1 MFNKLKNLF
10 AKDKTEH
17 TADITQWVNAKADE
31 NNRLIDKEAEHTSD
45 KIEKICAKLEENL
58 SSLENMELQNK
69 KVPKR
74 VEQIIEGNRTT
85 YVKNSRNFIN
95 RIDNKIE
102 PQTFS
107 KTIKDELENLGHA
120 NARGTKVLSEFFRNE
135 VVSIS
140 QQLRALI
147 SLGNQLDKCI
157 AELKIM
163 EIREIQR
170 ILDQN
175 KYEESKAADMDKQ
188 IESVNLEITKN
199 KSRKTKLQEKIS
211 EFKKSTEYKEHLTQK
226 KVKEKITAD
235 LKQIDDKI
243 WVMFSKIQPAMKK
256 YARISL
262 NDKILQKFI
271 SDPVKAAIN
280 SDLEIIGVLKDMLGS
295 LNKGGIDLK
304 EKRLEHAK
312 TGARLLIEKLGRM
325 VADRE
330 TLVHRKK
337 QTNERIRKTYMRDL
351 EEADY
356 KLEHLDARIKKL
368 KNDLENLDQ
377 QKASGHIMDN
387 AALVRKIRTD
397 LDIDLILDKEIDN

>member
-157 AELKIM
+157 AELKAYPENIA
-163 EIREIQR
+163 
-170 ILDQN
+170 N
-175 KYEESKAADMDKQ
+175 HYVDMARK
-188 IESVNLEITKN
+188 IAM
-199 KSRKTKLQEKIS
+199 KSRQKMPPNLKRRYCKHCYSYLAVGKNCRIRNNPKT
-211 EFKKSTEYKEHLTQK
+211 
-226 KVKEKITAD
+226 IT
-235 LKQIDDKI
+235 
-243 WVMFSKIQPAMKK
+243 
-256 YARISL
+256 YTC
-262 NDKILQKFI
+262 
-271 SDPVKAAIN
+271 
-280 SDLEIIGVLKDMLGS
+280 LECKRYMRFTKTI
-295 LNKGGIDLK
+295 NKGA
-304 EKRLEHAK
+304 HN
-312 TGARLLIEKLGRM
+312 
-325 VADRE
+325 
-330 TLVHRKK
+330 KK
-337 QTNERIRKTYMRDL
+337 
-351 EEADY
+351 A
-356 KLEHLDARIKKL
+356 
-368 KNDLENLDQ
+368 
-377 QKASGHIMDN
+377 
-387 AALVRKIRTD
+387 
-397 LDIDLILDKEIDN
+397 